1 MKPKPSLRRR
11 IKQYYETSL
20 YWHCLLRNMSEPN
33 SEFNRRERKGTRRL
47 VKKTLAFLLHPL
59 RLFFLPES
67 TGSQSQ
73 DRSTYL
79 SSPEPFI
86 KSDSAISAVISAVM
100 ILGLIVTATTMYQ
113 VRYVPAWKG
122 DAEYSHMIDVC
133 EGMSNLKSQVDVLS
147 AILAAN
153 PWSRVSVS
161 IPIKMGGGDIPVIG
175 SGRSS
180 GTLSVNDNDCGMW
193 IDANNATGMLP
204 YSSDVNLTDLGSIS
218 YRSCNNYYLN
228 QRFEYENGA
237 LILVQEDRSLMKLA
251 PAITLQKLGGTDI
264 SVAVSAIEI
273 TGDKRSIS
281 SNAVEEVRLTSD
293 SRTSLLSG
301 GPPFS
306 YVNITVFTEYPDAWA
321 QYFNRTADGAGL
333 NSSEYAV
340 DVSGT
345 SVKFLLVGEAGVD
358 DITLSVRKSVVE
370 ARLDVI

>member
-1 MKPKPSLRRR
+1 
-11 IKQYYETSL
+11 
-20 YWHCLLRNMSEPN
+20 
-33 SEFNRRERKGTRRL
+33 
-47 VKKTLAFLLHPL
+47 
-59 RLFFLPES
+59 
-67 TGSQSQ
+67 
-73 DRSTYL
+73 
-79 SSPEPFI
+79 
-86 KSDSAISAVISAVM
+86 M

-161 IPIKMGGGDIPVIG
+161 VPIKMGGGDIPVIG

-204 YSSDVNLTDLGSIS
+204 YSSDVNLTGLGSIS

-228 QRFEYENGA
+228 QMFEYENGA
-237 LILVQEDRSLMKLA
+237 LILVQEDRSVMKLA
-251 PAITLQKLGGTDI
+251 PAITITNT
-264 SVAVSAIEI
+264 SVDVSAIEI

-293 SRTSLLSG
+293 SRALLFSG
-301 GPPFS
+301 DQPFS
-306 YVNITVFTEYPDAWA
+306 YVEITVFTEYPNAWA

-333 NSSEYAV
+333 SSSEYAV
-340 DVSGT
+340 DVSGA

-358 DITLSVRKSVVE
+358 DITLSVRKSTIKAE
-370 ARLDVI
+370 LDVI